1 MSKAST
7 HTSEP
12 RSAARRVLRATV
24 AVLITL
30 AALVISPA
38 PALAQPKPNSLP
50 AAAQGIDPV
59 ERVGES
65 LPLNVEFKNAQGQ
78 AVKLGDYFKD
88 EKPAIMLM
96 VYYRCPVVCGVVM
109 DKVANMMDSLD
120 FVVGQDYRTLVFSFD
135 PTETTQA
142 ADAKKH
148 RYINQ
153 YTRLTDENRAEV
165 EAGWEFHTGTE
176 TAIKELGD
184 ALGYPFKLLPDGEYS
199 HSVVIFII
207 TPKGVISRYVY
218 GYDYPP
224 REIKLSLLDASDGK
238 IARTIGERI
247 LNYCYMYDP
256 TMGKYV
262 LHPFRVV
269 QIAGGL
275 TVLVLGALISLLLV
289 GERRRRRKFKLA
301 EEALAGVSGSGS
313 GSVAAAN
320 AAGASSVDSG
330 RGRIGTIAEEAGT

>member
-1 MSKAST
+1 MSTAFPHS
-7 HTSEP
+7 SEP
-12 RSAARRVLRATV
+12 RSAVRRVLRAVFVALISLTV
-24 AVLITL
+24 L
-30 AALVISPA
+30 AICST

-50 AAAQGIDPV
+50 KAAQGIDPV

-78 AVKLGDYFKD
+78 TVKLGDYFKD

-148 RYINQ
+148 RYVNQ
-153 YTRLTDENRAEV
+153 YTRITPDNRAQV

-199 HSVVIFII
+199 HSVVIFVI

-256 TMGKYV
+256 SMGKYV

-275 TVLVLGALISLLLV
+275 TVFVLGTFISLLLV
-289 GERRRRRKFKLA
+289 GERRRRRKFKQA
-301 EEALAGVSGSGS
+301 EATLAGTT
-313 GSVAAAN
+313 
-320 AAGASSVDSG
+320 SVDSG
-330 RGRIGTIAEEAGT
+330 AQSSGGVRGGRIGTIAEEAGT